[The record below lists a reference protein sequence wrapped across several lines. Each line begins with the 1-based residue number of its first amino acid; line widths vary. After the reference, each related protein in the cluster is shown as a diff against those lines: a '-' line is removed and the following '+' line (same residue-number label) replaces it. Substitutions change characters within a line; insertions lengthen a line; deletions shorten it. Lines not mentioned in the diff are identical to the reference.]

1 MLVSIPSD
9 AATLKMTGASL
20 FSAPMGSLPS
30 ALTDLTQATTNG
42 LGQSAGPFVAKV
54 PAPPSGGQG
63 YLPHSADC
71 WPNGWKDVLHVAA
84 PGRHLS
90 ETSGRRA
97 GGGARLG
104 IKDYGPEASRRRPG
118 RPSPGRLCVW
128 GPSPVLGSGGQR
140 QGRGLPTGAPGRG
153 ERAPERDR
161 VVSA

>member
-71 WPNGWKDVLHVAA
+71 WPNG
-84 PGRHLS
+84 GRTFYTWRLPAD
-90 ETSGRRA
+90 TS
-97 GGGARLG
+97 
-104 IKDYGPEASRRRPG
+104 
-118 RPSPGRLCVW
+118 
-128 GPSPVLGSGGQR
+128 QR
-140 QGRGLPTGAPGRG
+140 QAAE
-153 ERAPERDR
+153 EREAVP
-161 VVSA
+161 A